1 MTRLPFRRRALILS
15 ALALA
20 AAIFLWNTPALS
32 PIVYP
37 FRLFVTFVHETG
49 HGLAALAT
57 GGRFLGFQVFENGA
71 GVALTA
77 GGSRLLILPA
87 GYLGAAAFG
96 AILFYLAHTV
106 PHSKRIS
113 VVLGVLVG
121 IVTLL
126 YTGLLSAQF
135 SPIAFIVGLFMAGA
149 LIWLGRRADDDI
161 NLLALNFLAIM
172 TGLHAVFDLI
182 GLIGSSGAM
191 LGNVRNDAAAFSAEV
206 APLIPAAVWALLWAA
221 LAVAMLGAAVY
232 FSVIRPWLRKQG

>member
-15 ALALA
+15 AFALA
-20 AAIFLWNTPALS
+20 AAVILWNTPALD
-32 PIVYP
+32 PLVYP

-49 HGLAALAT
+49 HGLAALLT

-96 AILFYLAHTV
+96 AILFYLAHSV
-106 PHSKRIS
+106 PHSKSIS
-113 VVLGVLVG
+113 VILGVLVG

-126 YTGLLSAQF
+126 YTGLLSASF
-135 SPIAFIVGLFMAGA
+135 SPVAFIVGLVTAGL

-182 GLIGSSGAM
+182 GLIGSSGAR

-206 APLIPAAVWALLWAA
+206 APLIPAAVWALVWAA

-232 FSVIRPWLRKQG
+232 FSLIRPWLRKQG